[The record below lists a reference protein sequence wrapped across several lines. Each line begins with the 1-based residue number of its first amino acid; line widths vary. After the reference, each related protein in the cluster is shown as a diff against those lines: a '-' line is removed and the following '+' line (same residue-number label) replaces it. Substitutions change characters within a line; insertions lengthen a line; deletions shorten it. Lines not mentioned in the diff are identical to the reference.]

1 MKKLLISSA
10 VAASV
15 LSSAA
20 FAAIAT
26 DGTGQY
32 LVAPAY
38 FATSN
43 FSTELKLVNTDLND
57 SVIMR
62 GVIKEYQSSEESDF
76 IILLSPG
83 DVWEATITK
92 GSDGKVYLNSD
103 DDSNYNSAIKNADL
117 AKNLETFTS
126 YAATKST
133 NAKALKRT
141 YTSGYV
147 EFYPIVSI
155 ASNPNNFVTP
165 IDGASNFR
173 VSKPVPKQALKNFFD
188 DVIRNSKN
196 NGVPGTISFATTI
209 TDANDA
215 RYGKAFDLTP
225 NNTIKQVGN
234 DQVAGYVTL
243 KNPALNAAMTINM
256 MAFEDVVDFTG
267 TTIVASN
274 PTRFQILEREAGEGN
289 WTGTAISGLAKLGIP
304 IGTNGNIFGDGVEP
318 GKHAYPAF
326 YLGNNGMNAVLD
338 ALRNDTASNDAPV
351 NYITVPFENNGK
363 YDMIYTAF
371 IFDGNGG
378 WYNSRAGASLKAVAE
393 SGPDKCIQDR
403 SYLIQSRDMKETR
416 NDVTTDVISPAT
428 SLLNSVTCEF
438 AAIPVQTILEGT
450 GSLGFEKGMAQ
461 IIDMRGKGTD
471 TLEGDKA
478 SSAVIPSHLRA
489 VKVGNGYS
497 YSWLNV
503 AAKRKP

>member
-43 FSTELKLVNTDLND
+43 FSTELKLVNTDLKN

-117 AKNLETFTS
+117 AKNLETFTT
-126 YAATKST
+126 YAATKSP

-147 EFYPIVSI
+147 EFYPIASI
-155 ASNPNNFVTP
+155 VSNPDNYTKP
-165 IDGASNFR
+165 ISGANAFE
-173 VSKPVPKQALKNFFD
+173 VSPPVSKQALRNIFD
-188 DVIRNSKN
+188 EVISKGIVNYVGLSKIQVTDVGDKLYN
-196 NGVPGTISFATTI
+196 
-209 TDANDA
+209 
-215 RYGKAFDLTP
+215 KAFDISADGA
-225 NNTIKQVGN
+225 TIARVGN

-256 MAFEDVVDFTG
+256 MAFEDVVNYTG
-267 TTIVASN
+267 TQTSTTPN
-274 PTRFQILEREAGEGN
+274 RNQLYEEGN
-289 WTGTAISGLAKLGIP
+289 ITTANISSFTDVHYIFRGSSDEL
-304 IGTNGNIFGDGVEP
+304 FGDGLAP

-326 YLGNNGMNAVLD
+326 YLGAAGMTTVLD
-338 ALRNDTASNDAPV
+338 DLRNNTNSNAEPV

-378 WYNSRAGASLKAVAE
+378 WYNSRVGAPTKAIAE

-416 NDVTTDVISPAT
+416 NSVTADVISPAT

-461 IIDMRGKGTD
+461 IIDMRGKSAD

-503 AAKRKP
+503 AAKRK